1 MRNSIKNLRKINN
14 LRKSR
19 DFSSKKKINNRKSK
33 NNSQQIVRRSRNRK
47 IRGGEPNL
55 IHILYVLSNKN
66 QTNQVQVIAISKS
79 VKNLHMI
86 AKDLPDNLRFPD
98 SGKQGYI
105 NVFQNFLEHN
115 MVIDTIELN
124 NLSSTHS
131 WQKVSFPDVNRLI
144 ENGSYGSSID
154 NFDETLL
161 HYTLDKSSK
170 ITGVIGAVY
179 SNEVDE
185 SDGQMTTDFGNFND
199 VIELL
204 DNYEPTDKEFEI
216 FIKEN
221 KLTIEKSDRV
231 LIDTKK
237 EEEQKKKEE
246 RQAYLDQLPKRL
258 RQCSGSDC
266 DRAIFELVHKQG
278 IPWKDILDSPITAY
292 DMKSYGFKPY
302 NISLLLKNN
311 SDGLKVIDFLKK
323 GFNLSELNQEIPYSV
338 AYRKID
344 KYDFS
349 PKIVNDAIIN
359 SNLSVREIMNK
370 INYSVYNYAMP
381 LSYLFDN
388 GATQDE
394 VFKYSGYDYSI
405 VLFYEKLSF
414 DEYVNTMEKLCKK
427 TFKSWKLEWHKSI
440 INAGIFQVYDL
451 NDILKKCNELN
462 LWSLFERL
470 LESIDIKIIIENQL
484 DIEKKPLI
492 YFIDILRS
500 YKLYDEIKSLL
511 YREPFM
517 LNQLK
522 SGNVSLKE
530 IINDYVY
537 LKDKSL
543 LKNILQVLNYSA
555 MDFKNNG
562 LSLKDV
568 LSYADK
574 YLTPRYYTELIQAGY
589 TAGEFKQSGYAK
601 LPELKTYFTLEQLAE
616 VYSIEELNKVYS
628 IIELSKKFTLEQLIP
643 LYSIKD
649 LSTVFSLNDI
659 CTKFTLEQLVTV
671 YPLDEIFATG
681 KYKYDDIK
689 KFNNGDNK
697 TLNNLLKEC
706 KKNFMRKTNL
716 ECSYDPVKKIATNP
730 TERYPK

>member
-1 MRNSIKNLRKINN
+1 MRKSIKKVRQIKNTQKRRVL
-14 LRKSR
+14 
-19 DFSSKKKINNRKSK
+19 SSKKKINIRKSK
-33 NNSQQIVRRSRNRK
+33 IDTQQRVRHSIKRK
-47 IRGGEPNL
+47 IKGGNPNL
-55 IHILYVLSNKN
+55 IHILYALGNKN
-66 QTNQVQVIAISKS
+66 QQNQVQVVAMSTSIM
-79 VKNLHMI
+79 NLHLF
-86 AKDLPDNLRFPD
+86 AKDLPENLNFPEH
-98 SGKQGYI
+98 GKKGI
-105 NVFQNFLEHN
+105 FNVFQKALKNN

-124 NLSSTHS
+124 NSSSTHS
-131 WQKVSFPDVNRLI
+131 WQKVSLPDIDKLI
-144 ENGSYGSSID
+144 ENGVYDGSVEKID
-154 NFDETLL
+154 PTLL
-161 HYTLDKSSK
+161 HYTFDKSSQ
-170 ITGVIGAVY
+170 ITGVISAVY
-179 SNEVDE
+179 SNEVAE
-185 SDGQMTTDFGNFND
+185 SDGQIMTENENFYNALN
-199 VIELL
+199 LL
-204 DNYEPTDKEFEI
+204 ENYEPFDIELEI

-221 KLTIEKSDRV
+221 KLSIEKSDKA
-231 LIDTKK
+231 LIEK
-237 EEEQKKKEE
+237 KKKEE
-246 RQAYLDQLPKRL
+246 RLAYLEQLPRML
-258 RQCSGSDC
+258 YQCPGGDC
-266 DRAIFELVHKQG
+266 NYAIFELARKT
-278 IPWKDILDSPITAY
+278 PWKDILDSPITYA
-292 DMKSYGFKPY
+292 DMKRYGFEPY
-302 NISLLLKNN
+302 NISLLLKNPT
-311 SDGLKVIDFLKK
+311 DLHLIDFLKK
-323 GFNLSELNQEIPYSV
+323 GVTMTDLNKQDLPYQVLRANPHYKKTFIFTEEIL
-338 AYRKID
+338 K
-344 KYDFS
+344 
-349 PKIVNDAIIN
+349 DAIIN
-359 SNLSVREIMNK
+359 STLSVNEIMK
-370 INYSVYNYAMP
+370 YIDYDVYKFCMP
-381 LSYLFDN
+381 ISYLYDN
-388 GATQDE
+388 GVTQNV
-394 VFKYSGYDYSI
+394 VFKYSRYDYSI
-405 VLFYEKLSF
+405 VLLNEKLSF
-414 DEYVNTMEKLCKK
+414 DEYVNKMEKLCKDTLTPK
-427 TFKSWKLEWHKSI
+427 KWEWEWHKSI
-440 INAGIFQVYDL
+440 INADIFKVYDF

-462 LWSLFERL
+462 LWSWFNNL
-470 LESIDIKIIIENQL
+470 LETSDIKTIIENQL

-500 YKLYDEIKSLL
+500 YKLDDAIKSLL

-555 MDFKNNG
+555 IDFKNNG

-681 KYKYDDIK
+681 KYTYDNIK
-689 KFNNGDNK
+689 QYNKGDNK
-697 TLNNLLKEC
+697 KLDNLLKEC
-706 KKNFMRKTNL
+706 KKNMMRKTNL
-716 ECSYDPVKKIATNP
+716 ECIYDPVKKIATNP